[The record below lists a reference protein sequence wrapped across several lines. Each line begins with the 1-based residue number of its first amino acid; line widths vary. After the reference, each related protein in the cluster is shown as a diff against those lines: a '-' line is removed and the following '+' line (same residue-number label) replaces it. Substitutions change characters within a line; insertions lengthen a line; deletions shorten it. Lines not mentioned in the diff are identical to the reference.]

1 MKITLAGFHPAFK
14 HHWKVQFIGSGI
26 LIIIIIRNHHHHDMM
41 TMTIC
46 RQLWVSA
53 AGCVDTGSILH
64 PPHQLPPKLSK
75 LPKLTI
81 FYTKSSNFRKNFQ
94 NLRPRSCSRKIILH
108 TNIQQNFP
116 NFHAHNFPPKN
127 TKFSQ
132 KVND

>member
-1 MKITLAGFHPAFK
+1 MVFFSNI
-14 HHWKVQFIGSGI
+14 VQFVATRCIDNLRLKRGTSI
-26 LIIIIIRNHHHHDMM
+26 NENHSRWFSSSIQASLERTVYRIRNHDHDHHHMM

-81 FYTKSSNFRKNFQ
+81 FYTKSPNFRKTFKLLSKKNHRKNSTNF
-94 NLRPRSCSRKIILH
+94 RR
-108 TNIQQNFP
+108 F
-116 NFHAHNFPPKN
+116 
-127 TKFSQ
+127 
-132 KVND
+132 

>member
-1 MKITLAGFHPAFK
+1 MKITLTGFHPAFK
-14 HHWKVQFIGSGI
+14 HHWKEQFIGSGI
-26 LIIIIIRNHHHHDMM
+26 LIIMMMIIIIIRNHHHHDMM

-81 FYTKSSNFRKNFQ
+81 FYTKSPNFRKTFKLLSNKSSQ
-94 NLRPRSCSRKIILH
+94 KINKLVCSELH
-108 TNIQQNFP
+108 FSPN
-116 NFHAHNFPPKN
+116 NFHKTFK
-127 TKFSQ
+127 
-132 KVND
+132 D